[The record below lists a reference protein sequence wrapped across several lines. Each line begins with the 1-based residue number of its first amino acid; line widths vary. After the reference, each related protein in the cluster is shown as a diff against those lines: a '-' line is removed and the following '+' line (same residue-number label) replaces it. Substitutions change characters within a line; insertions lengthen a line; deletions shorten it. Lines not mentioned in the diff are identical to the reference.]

1 LANDKLRQRYLQYV
15 RQIAAESL
23 KWSSLGVEVAEA
35 KELLQDSVK
44 RDTRKLMTTEAFLNA
59 MTSDVGQQG
68 VPSLREFA
76 DERAK
81 YLLGHDAIKNLPT
94 EPVLVASSVSPY
106 RAKIAVAKLP
116 HQDSTVV
123 INEAMASN
131 ASTVKDLQGEFDDW
145 VELHNRGKEPV
156 DLSGMYLTDD
166 ADHARKWK
174 FPAGTSIAPNGYL
187 LIWADNDDKSHDGL
201 HANFKL
207 SKEGEL
213 LALVSEL
220 GVLGTFRF
228 PTQADDVSYGWV
240 DGKMQVLK
248 PSPGKANQAP

>member
-1 LANDKLRQRYLQYV
+1 MLLH
-15 RQIAAESL
+15 ES
-23 KWSSLGVEVAEA
+23 VE
-35 KELLQDSVK
+35 

-59 MTSDVGQQG
+59 MASGVGDQQG

-76 DERAK
+76 DERAQ

-174 FPAGTSIAPNGYL
+174 FPAGTSIAANGYL

-213 LALVSEL
+213 LALVSEF
-220 GVLGTFRF
+220 GVLGTFQF
-228 PTQADDVSYGWV
+228 PAQADDRSYGSV
-240 DGKMQVLK
+240 DGEMQVLK
-248 PSPGKANQAP
+248 PSPGQANQAP